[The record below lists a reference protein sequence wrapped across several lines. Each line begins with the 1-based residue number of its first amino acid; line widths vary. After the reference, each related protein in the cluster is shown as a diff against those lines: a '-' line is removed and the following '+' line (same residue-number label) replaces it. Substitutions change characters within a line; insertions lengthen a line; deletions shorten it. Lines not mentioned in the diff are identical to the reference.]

1 LLCIQLFNVTFYKNS
16 FTIWL
21 SEIRLGDSDRPVW
34 TVANKGIYVSSDTWN
49 HLRKKKVE
57 VDWWP
62 LIWFPHA
69 ILKQAFLM
77 WLAVKNRL
85 TTGDRLLAWG
95 YNGDTQ
101 CVFFRHGIE
110 SRNHLFFQCSFS
122 SRVWQNCMHRCNID
136 VPVFD
141 WPSVI
146 ATGCVQWKTK
156 RLRGVLCRLALSSV
170 VYHLW
175 KARNE
180 IRHQGRP
187 KTEEQLLRSIYWEIR
202 SCISGKGRF
211 SKTKENFVLC
221 LNWNIPFDVLV
232 YAVLCFWLWAL
243 FALVVCLGS
252 VENFSL

>member
-1 LLCIQLFNVTFYKNS
+1 VGDGTSIHLWHDHWHPCGPLLAKFGYRVIYDSHSNLDARVVSVLRNGNWIWKPARSDELVTIQS
-16 FTIWL
+16 RL

-34 TVANKGIYVSSDTWN
+34 TVAKKGIYVSSDTWN

-69 ILKQAFLM
+69 IPKQAFLM

-85 TTGDRLLAWG
+85 TTGDR
-95 YNGDTQ
+95 
-101 CVFFRHGIE
+101 
-110 SRNHLFFQCSFS
+110 HLFFQCSFS
-122 SRVWQNCMHRCNID
+122 SRVWQNCMHRCNIAA
-136 VPVFD
+136 PVFD

-187 KTEEQLLRSIYWEIR
+187 KTEEQLLRLIYWEIR
-202 SCISGKGRF
+202 SRISGKGRF
-211 SKTKENFVLC
+211 LKTKGNFVLC
-221 LNWNIPFDVLV
+221 LNWNIPFAVLV
-232 YAVLCFWLWAL
+232 
-243 FALVVCLGS
+243 
-252 VENFSL
+252 